1 MLLVHAPICLK
12 VQRHINSSDQDEAV
26 VMVEEVVEL
35 GHSYFDITISNEQ
48 RVEFHIDYWN
58 HIGPG
63 KIEATSSIRVLS
75 MARPIMIVGQD
86 ESVFAQYCLL
96 GAKTWIGPKG
106 QQPLLPKSE
115 GDGYMLL
122 ALFHKSLDLG
132 DC

>member
-35 GHSYFDITISNEQ
+35 GHSYFDIISNEQ
-48 RVEFHIDYWN
+48 RVQFHIDYWN

-63 KIEATSSIRVLS
+63 KIEATRSIRVLS
-75 MARPIMIVGQD
+75 MARPIMIVGQQD
-86 ESVFAQYCLL
+86 ESVFAQYRLL

-115 GDGYMLL
+115 GDRYMLL
-122 ALFHKSLDLG
+122 ALFHESLDLG
-132 DC
+132 GC